1 MSTNK
6 IALTVFC
13 ISILCSCSSSK
24 QNEWFVTHNG
34 NMPSEERIAKIE
46 KGTSKDDVIQI
57 LGTPST
63 VAAFDENTWIYM
75 SSDIKRVAFFK
86 PQEIDRNILKI
97 KFDSNDNVTK
107 ITRLN
112 KDNGIDINPAKEKT
126 EVKGQEPGFFQKYF
140 GGVGQ
145 YNPFAGQPGANGL

>member
-6 IALTVFC
+6 IALTIFC

-46 KGTSKDDVIQI
+46 KGTSKDDVVQI
-57 LGTPST
+57 LGMPST

-75 SSDIKRVAFFK
+75 SSDIKRVAFLEPK
-86 PQEIDRNILKI
+86 EIDRKILKI
-97 KFDSNDNVTK
+97 KFGDNDNV
-107 ITRLN
+107 INIVRLN
-112 KDNGIDINPAKEKT
+112 KENGVDVTPSQEKT

-145 YNPFAGQPGANGL
+145 YNPFASQPSANGL